1 MMLDEFI
8 KSGYIALKDFREY
21 YMKPGSLSWGIIF
34 PFVFALAFM
43 TKRGGLT
50 EWLAPG
56 MISLA
61 LFFGSTSM
69 SAMSIVFERRIGSFE
84 RLLLFPVSYNCIS
97 LGKSLSS
104 FIMGL
109 ISAIPVLLLT
119 LIVLP
124 EPPVYLLLLAVNIAI
139 TTFASSTFGVFLSFL
154 VKDPA
159 QVMIVFN
166 LVRFPMMFLSDVI
179 IPVTIMPQYLV
190 PIALILPLTYMTEAL
205 RFAYTG
211 TYDILPPAISITV
224 SLALGVLFLLAASEV
239 IKRSKP

>member
-1 MMLDEFI
+1 MLDEFV
-8 KSGYIALKDFREY
+8 KAAYIAIKDFREY
-21 YMKPGSLSWGIIF
+21 YLKPGSLSWGIIF

-84 RLLLFPVSYNCIS
+84 RLLLFPIGYNCIS

-104 FIMGL
+104 FIMGV
-109 ISAIPVLLLT
+109 ISAVPVVLLT

-124 EPPVYLLLLAVNIAI
+124 KPPAYLLLLTINVAIA
-139 TTFASSTFGVFLSFL
+139 TFASSTFGVFLSFL
-154 VKDPA
+154 VKDPS

-166 LVRFPMMFLSDVI
+166 LVRFPMMFLSDII
-179 IPVTIMPQYLV
+179 IPVAAMPKYLLPLV
-190 PIALILPLTYMTEAL
+190 LSLPLTYLTEAL

-211 TYDILPPAISITV
+211 TYDILPPEISITI
-224 SLALGVLFLLAASEV
+224 SLILGVLFLLVASEV